1 MEKQTII
8 KLDKTDEALLE
19 ALQKNAR
26 ATNKELGEMIHKS
39 PTAVFE
45 RVKQLER
52 DQVIEKYTIKVNKKK
67 LGLMLTV
74 YAVVQLKEHR
84 NAFLIEFEKEVV
96 NFNQVRE
103 CYHMTGNFDYMLKV
117 SVPDI
122 DTYHDFIKNKL
133 ANLPNIGNV
142 QSYFVMS
149 IIKEE

>member
-26 ATNKELGEMIHKS
+26 VTNKELGEMIHKS
-39 PTAVFE
+39 PTAAFE

-84 NAFLIEFEKEVV
+84 NAFLVEFEKEVV

-103 CYHMTGNFDYMLKV
+103 CYHMTGNFDYMLKI

-149 IIKEE
+149 TIKEE

>member
-8 KLDKTDEALLE
+8 KLDKTDEILLE

-26 ATNKELGEMIHKS
+26 VTNKELGEMIHKS
-39 PTAVFE
+39 PTAAFE

-52 DQVIEKYTIKVNKKK
+52 DQVIEKYTIRINKKK

-84 NAFLIEFEKEVV
+84 NAYLVEFEKEVV
-96 NFNQVRE
+96 KFGQVKE
-103 CYHMTGNFDYMLKV
+103 CYHMTGNFDYMLKI

-149 IIKEE
+149 TIKEE

>member
-26 ATNKELGEMIHKS
+26 VTNKELGEMIHKS
-39 PTAVFE
+39 PTAAFE

-52 DQVIEKYTIKVNKKK
+52 DQVIEKYTIKINKKK

-84 NAFLIEFEKEVV
+84 NAFLVEFEKEVV
-96 NFNQVRE
+96 NFTQVRE

-149 IIKEE
+149 TIKEE

>member
-26 ATNKELGEMIHKS
+26 VTNKELGEMIHKS
-39 PTAVFE
+39 PTAAFE

-52 DQVIEKYTIKVNKKK
+52 DQVIEKYTIRINKKK

-84 NAFLIEFEKEVV
+84 NAFLVEFEKEVV

-103 CYHMTGNFDYMLKV
+103 CYHMTGNFDYMLKI

-149 IIKEE
+149 TLKEE

>member
-1 MEKQTII
+1 
-8 KLDKTDEALLE
+8 
-19 ALQKNAR
+19 
-26 ATNKELGEMIHKS
+26 MIHKS
-39 PTAVFE
+39 PTAAFE

-52 DQVIEKYTIKVNKKK
+52 DQVIEKYTIKINKKK

-84 NAFLIEFEKEVV
+84 NAFLVEFEKEVV
-96 NFNQVRE
+96 NFSQVRE
-103 CYHMTGNFDYMLKV
+103 CYHMTGNFDYMLKI

-149 IIKEE
+149 TIKEE

>member
-8 KLDKTDEALLE
+8 KLDKTDEALLD
-19 ALQKNAR
+19 ALQRNAKV
-26 ATNKELGEMIHKS
+26 TNKELGEMIHKS
-39 PTAVFE
+39 PTAAFE
-45 RVKQLER
+45 RVRQLEK
-52 DQVIEKYTIKVNKKK
+52 DHVIEKYTIKVNKKK
-67 LGLMLTV
+67 LGLLLTV

-84 NAFLIEFEKEVV
+84 NAYLVEFEKEVV
-96 NFNQVRE
+96 NFPQVIE
-103 CYHMTGNFDYMLKV
+103 CYHMTGNFDYMLKI

-149 IIKEE
+149 TIKEE

>member
-8 KLDKTDEALLE
+8 KLDKTDEALLD

-26 ATNKELGEMIHKS
+26 VTNKELGEMIHKS
-39 PTAVFE
+39 PTAAFE

-52 DQVIEKYTIKVNKKK
+52 DQVIEKYTIKINKKK

-84 NAFLIEFEKEVV
+84 NAFLVEFEKEVV
-96 NFNQVRE
+96 NFSQVRE
-103 CYHMTGNFDYMLKV
+103 CYHMTGNFDYMLKI

-149 IIKEE
+149 TIKEE

>member
-8 KLDKTDEALLE
+8 KLDKTDEALLN
-19 ALQKNAR
+19 ALQRNAK

-39 PTAVFE
+39 PTAAFE
-45 RVKQLER
+45 RVKQLEK
-52 DQVIEKYTIKVNKKK
+52 DHVIEKYTIKVNKKK
-67 LGLMLTV
+67 LGLLLTV

-84 NAFLIEFEKEVV
+84 NAYLVEFEKEVV
-96 NFNQVRE
+96 NFPEVRE
-103 CYHMTGNFDYMLKV
+103 CYHMTGNFDYMLKI

-133 ANLPNIGNV
+133 ADLPNIGNV

-149 IIKEE
+149 TIKEE

>member
-26 ATNKELGEMIHKS
+26 LTNKELGEKIHKS
-39 PTAVFE
+39 PTAAFE

-52 DQVIEKYTIKVNKKK
+52 DEVIEKYTIRINKKK

-84 NAFLIEFEKEVV
+84 NAYLVEFEKEVV
-96 NFNQVRE
+96 KFSQVRE
-103 CYHMTGNFDYMLKV
+103 CYHMTGNFDYMLKI

-149 IIKEE
+149 TIKEE

>member
-26 ATNKELGEMIHKS
+26 VTNKELGEIIHKS
-39 PTAVFE
+39 PTAAFE

-52 DQVIEKYTIKVNKKK
+52 DQVIEKYTIKINKKK

-84 NAFLIEFEKEVV
+84 NAFLVEFEKEVV
-96 NFNQVRE
+96 NFTQVRE

-149 IIKEE
+149 TIKEE

>member
-26 ATNKELGEMIHKS
+26 VTNKELGEMIHKS
-39 PTAVFE
+39 PTAAFE

-52 DQVIEKYTIKVNKKK
+52 DQVIEKYTIKINKKK

-84 NAFLIEFEKEVV
+84 NAFLVEFEKEVV
-96 NFNQVRE
+96 NFSQVRE
-103 CYHMTGNFDYMLKV
+103 CYHMTGNFDYMLKI

-149 IIKEE
+149 TIKEE

>member
-8 KLDKTDEALLE
+8 KLDKTDEALLD

-26 ATNKELGEMIHKS
+26 VTNKELGDMIHKS
-39 PTAVFE
+39 PTAAFE

-52 DQVIEKYTIKVNKKK
+52 DQVIEKYTIKINKKK

-84 NAFLIEFEKEVV
+84 NAFLVEFEKEVV
-96 NFNQVRE
+96 NFSQVRE
-103 CYHMTGNFDYMLKV
+103 CYHMTGNFDYMLKI

-149 IIKEE
+149 TIKEE

>member
-19 ALQKNAR
+19 ALQKNCR
-26 ATNKELGEMIHKS
+26 VTNKELGEMIHKS
-39 PTAVFE
+39 PTAAFE

-52 DQVIEKYTIKVNKKK
+52 DQVIEKYTIKINKKK

-84 NAFLIEFEKEVV
+84 NAFLVEFEKEVV
-96 NFNQVRE
+96 NFSQVRE
-103 CYHMTGNFDYMLKV
+103 CYHMTGNFDYMLKI

-149 IIKEE
+149 TIKEE

>member
-8 KLDKTDEALLE
+8 KLDRTDEALLN
-19 ALQKNAR
+19 ALQKNAK

-39 PTAVFE
+39 PTAAFE
-45 RVKQLER
+45 RVKQLEK

-67 LGLMLTV
+67 LGLLLTV

-84 NAFLIEFEKEVV
+84 NAYLVEFEKEVV
-96 NFNQVRE
+96 NFPEVRE
-103 CYHMTGNFDYMLKV
+103 CYHMTGNFDYMLKI

-149 IIKEE
+149 TIKEE

>member
-8 KLDKTDEALLE
+8 KLDKTDEALLD
-19 ALQKNAR
+19 ALQRNAKV
-26 ATNKELGEMIHKS
+26 TNKELGEMIHKS
-39 PTAVFE
+39 PTAAFE
-45 RVKQLER
+45 RVRQLEK
-52 DQVIEKYTIKVNKKK
+52 DHVIEKYTIKVNKKK
-67 LGLMLTV
+67 LGLLLTV

-84 NAFLIEFEKEVV
+84 NAYLVEFEKEVV
-96 NFNQVRE
+96 NFPQVIE
-103 CYHMTGNFDYMLKV
+103 CYHMTGNFDYMLKI

-149 IIKEE
+149 TLKEE

>member
-8 KLDKTDEALLE
+8 KLDKTDEALLN
-19 ALQKNAR
+19 ALQMNAKV
-26 ATNKELGEMIHKS
+26 TNKELGEMIHKS
-39 PTAVFE
+39 PTAAFE
-45 RVKQLER
+45 RVKQLEK
-52 DQVIEKYTIKVNKKK
+52 DHVIEKYTIKVNKKK
-67 LGLMLTV
+67 LGLLLTV

-84 NAFLIEFEKEVV
+84 NAYLVEFEKEVV
-96 NFNQVRE
+96 NFSEVRE
-103 CYHMTGNFDYMLKV
+103 CYHMTGNFDYMLKI

-149 IIKEE
+149 TIKEE